1 VALAPTT
8 TDASTESAGS
18 FTPSVAVANRSDAA
32 PLAGDAK
39 VQSASSSDDSH
50 SDPSLLKLLR
60 RLKPKIGQSWQR
72 SGG

>member
-1 VALAPTT
+1 V
-8 TDASTESAGS
+8 SFTESAGL

-50 SDPSLLKLLR
+50 SDASLLKLLR
-60 RLKPKIGQSWQR
+60 RLKPKIGPGWQR